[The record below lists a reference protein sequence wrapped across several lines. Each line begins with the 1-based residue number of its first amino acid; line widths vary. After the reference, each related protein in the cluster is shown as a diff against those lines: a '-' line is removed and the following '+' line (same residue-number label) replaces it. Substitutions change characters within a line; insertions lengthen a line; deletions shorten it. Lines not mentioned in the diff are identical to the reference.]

1 MPILCYLCDKSL
13 IFYRFYTIQCSKC
26 LFFVFIYVYFDE
38 IMHINPNNIHYILF
52 LLLCFSFFH
61 SSSFFV
67 ACFLDGLSFADRTS
81 VPSSRFFV
89 FIVLYCSCF
98 LRAFLFLTFVFCS
111 SHFASFLPKRCNA
124 LHFGSAPDSHAFL
137 VALFFRLFLTTFD
150 IFRHY
155 FASTLRSSRRIRS
168 CKSVFSSLLLHLFAA
183 FHPKSGAKKEDVRT
197 CKTVNRPR

>member
-1 MPILCYLCDKSL
+1 
-13 IFYRFYTIQCSKC
+13 
-26 LFFVFIYVYFDE
+26 
-38 IMHINPNNIHYILF
+38 MHTNPNNIHYILF

-61 SSSFFV
+61 SSSFFA

-81 VPSSRFFV
+81 VPR
-89 FIVLYCSCF
+89 SCF

-150 IFRHY
+150 IFRHR

-197 CKTVNRPR
+197 CKAVNRPR